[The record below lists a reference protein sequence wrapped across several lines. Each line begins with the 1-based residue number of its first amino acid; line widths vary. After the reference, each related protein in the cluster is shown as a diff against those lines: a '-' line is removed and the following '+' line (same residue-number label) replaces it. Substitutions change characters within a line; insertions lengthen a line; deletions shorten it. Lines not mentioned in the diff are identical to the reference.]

1 MASIAAYFASAAINA
16 APHLQ
21 ALYLV
26 DANITGMVRLW
37 ILQGHDV
44 GKRVSG
50 LAADSACLYS
60 A

>member
-1 MASIAAYFASAAINA
+1 MASIAAYFASAAIDT

-26 DANITGMVRLW
+26 DANITGMIRFW

-44 GKRVSG
+44 GRKVSE
-50 LAADSACLYS
+50 
-60 A
+60 

>member
-44 GKRVSG
+44 GKRVSE
-50 LAADSACLYS
+50 
-60 A
+60 